1 MTLDDVILELYRLAE
16 TRTWD
21 AERTDE
27 ALIAAIDG
35 MEQVW
40 MLRQA
45 DRKRNAKVNA
55 IRKQPRIWS

>member
-35 MEQVW
+35 MEQIW

-55 IRKQPRIWS
+55 VRKQPRIWS

>member
-35 MEQVW
+35 MEQIW